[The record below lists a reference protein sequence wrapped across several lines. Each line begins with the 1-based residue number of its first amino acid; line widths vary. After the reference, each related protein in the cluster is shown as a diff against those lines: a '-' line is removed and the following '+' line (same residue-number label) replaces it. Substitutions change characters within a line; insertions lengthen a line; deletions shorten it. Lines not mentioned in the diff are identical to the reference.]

1 MPETST
7 SDTGG
12 NAPDSRIDRLEQELD
27 VVRAQRDAARRQVRA
42 LESSTAYRIGGKA
55 AWLPRKLRGLRRRL
69 TSRGEGA
76 PVSGSQRG
84 PQVAGESVSGQPTPF
99 RAVPGTV
106 STVRVAEPDV
116 SVVVPVHNSE
126 AWLDDCLSSVLA
138 QTGVTLEVICI
149 NDGSTDDSRAVLQR
163 FADQDPRV
171 SIIDQPNQGQSVG
184 RNAGLDAAAGR
195 YLIYLDSDDFWP
207 DDTLAGLVR
216 RADEQNLDVLMFDCY
231 AFLDGTVAAATWK
244 RYSTYYQ
251 RAHAYGEVR
260 PGPQMIADM
269 RRNRDYRPHVGMYI
283 ARTAFV
289 RDSASRFIPGII
301 HQDNPYTFALL
312 LNAERVAHTDADIY
326 ARRIRPG
333 STITTL
339 HDARSV
345 GGYFL
350 SYVAMV
356 REIQGREFTPEVTD
370 MIAEVVYGVFDGAS
384 KKVAS
389 LTPSEL
395 AEVKALDGRPD
406 AQLAFFALKKFRSR

>member
-1 MPETST
+1 MANAEPNA
-7 SDTGG
+7 G
-12 NAPDSRIDRLEQELD
+12 APDALVERLEQELD
-27 VVRAQRDAARRQVRA
+27 LARAQRDAARRTARD
-42 LESSTAYRIGGKA
+42 LEGSTAYRLGSKL
-55 AWLPRKLRGLRRRL
+55 AWLPRKLKGARRKL
-69 TSRGEGA
+69 TSRGRNTA
-76 PVSGSQRG
+76 QADTRSG
-84 PQVAGESVSGQPTPF
+84 PQVSGETRPTPF
-99 RAVPGTV
+99 RAPEG
-106 STVRVAEPDV
+106 SIAPARVADPDV
-116 SVVVPVHNSE
+116 TVVIPVYNSE
-126 AWLDDCLSSVLA
+126 AWLDDCISSVLA

-163 FADQDPRV
+163 FADEDSRV

-184 RNAGLDAAAGR
+184 RNAGLDSAAGR

-207 DDTLAGLVR
+207 EDTLAGLVR
-216 RADEQNLDVLMFDCY
+216 QADEQNLDVLMFDCY

-251 RAHAYGEVR
+251 RSHAYSEVR

-269 RRNRDYRPHVGMYI
+269 RRNRDYRPHVGMYL
-283 ARTAFV
+283 ARTAQV
-289 RDSASRFIPGII
+289 RGQGVRFIPGII

-345 GGYFL
+345 VGYFL

-356 REIQGREFTPEVTD
+356 REIQGREFSPDVTD
-370 MIAEVVYGVFDGAS
+370 MLAEVVYGVFDGAS

-389 LTPSEL
+389 LTPAEL
-395 AEVKALDGRPD
+395 AEVKALDGHPD
-406 AQLAFFALKKFRSR
+406 AQLAFHALKTFRAR

>member
-1 MPETST
+1 MASSEPDAGA
-7 SDTGG
+7 SD
-12 NAPDSRIDRLEQELD
+12 ALVERLEQELD
-27 VVRAQRDAARRQVRA
+27 LARAQRDAARRATRD
-42 LESSTAYRIGGKA
+42 LESSAAYRLGSRL
-55 AWLPRKLRGLRRRL
+55 AWLPRKVKGARRRL
-69 TSRGEGA
+69 TSGGRKGA
-76 PVSGSQRG
+76 RPDGG
-84 PQVAGESVSGQPTPF
+84 PQVSGDTQPTPF
-99 RAVPGTV
+99 RAPEGT
-106 STVRVAEPDV
+106 TPPARIADPDV
-116 SVVVPVHNSE
+116 TVVIPVYNSE
-126 AWLDDCLSSVLA
+126 AWLDDCISSVLA
-138 QTGVTLEVICI
+138 QTGVSLEVICI

-163 FADQDPRV
+163 FADQDARV

-251 RAHAYGEVR
+251 RSHAYSEVR

-289 RDSASRFIPGII
+289 RESASRFIPGII

-345 GGYFL
+345 VGYFL

-356 REIQGREFTPEVTD
+356 REIQDREFTPEVTD

-406 AQLAFFALKKFRSR
+406 AQLAFSALKKFRAR